1 MAQTFKIKRSN
12 TTSAPGSLSAG
23 ELAYSSNSN
32 KLFIG
37 HPQSAAITTIGGEVY
52 VNMLDHTAGTLTASS
67 ALIVDANSKIDNL
80 LVDNLQLNGN
90 TISSG
95 SGNITIS
102 SATGSISVAGAAHEL
117 QIIDNSGTAF
127 VITEGSNTYMT
138 FDTTNNAEKVVF
150 DKNLDLNGNDLLFD
164 ADADTKIEAPF
175 DDLLAFTLGGTTFIT
190 LGASTGLSPSN
201 GGSIPLGSS
210 SVPWSILHVDNLS
223 LDSNTIAS
231 TDTNGDINLVPNGSG
246 RVHLDGFAFPVNG
259 AGSTGQFLRKDSN
272 GDLEFAT
279 VTSSFTLSADSGSND
294 TFSTG
299 GTLTFTGGEG
309 IDTTVSDDTITIAAE
324 EASTSNKGVASF
336 AAGNFTVSSGAV
348 TAKNITLGSSTLTLG
363 STTTA
368 IAGVTQLDVDNI
380 RVNGNEISSTNSNG
394 DISLNPNGA
403 GTVDVNSSRIVNVT
417 DPSGAQDAA
426 TKGYVDAVKQA
437 LDVKDSVRVA
447 STANVSL
454 TDGSSGLE
462 AGDAID
468 GVTLVAGDRV
478 LLKNQTDASKNGIYV
493 AVASGGN
500 PARSTDANI
509 SAEVT
514 AGMFM
519 FVEEG
524 TTNGD
529 NGYVLTTNDTVTL
542 DTTDLV
548 FTQFSGAGQV
558 VAGDALSKSGNTLNV
573 NDDNVTLEVNTDA
586 LRIKGITATAVGDIL
601 LGAAGNAGYT
611 RHVKPSGS
619 ATAYSYLLSM
629 DTAGNARWAD
639 VLDGGTF

>member
-23 ELAYSSNSN
+23 ELAYSSSSD

-37 HPQSAAITTIGGEVY
+37 HPQSAAVTTIGGEVY

-102 SATGSISVAGAAHEL
+102 SATGSISIAGAAHEL
-117 QIIDNSGTAF
+117 LIIDNSATSF
-127 VITEGSNTYMT
+127 VIKEGSDSYLT
-138 FDTTNNAEKVVF
+138 FDTTNSAEKIVAGKDF
-150 DKNLDLNGNDLLFD
+150 DLNGNAIVFD
-164 ADADTKIEAPF
+164 ADGDTSISSSI
-175 DDLLAFTLGGTTFIT
+175 DDLLVFKSAGSNWL
-190 LGASTGLSPSN
+190 LASASVGLVPT
-201 GGSIPLGSS
+201 GGSYPLGSS
-210 SVPWSILHVDNLS
+210 SNPWSVLHVDNIS
-223 LDSNTIAS
+223 VDGNTISS
-231 TDTNGDINLVPNGSG
+231 TNTDGDINITPDGAG

-259 AGSTGQFLRKDSN
+259 SGSTGQFLRKDSN

-324 EASTSNKGVASF
+324 DASTSNKGVASF
-336 AAGNFTVSSGAV
+336 ANANFTVSSGAV
-348 TAKNITLGSSTLTLG
+348 SAKNITLGSSTLTLG

-368 IAGVTQLDVDNI
+368 IAGVTQLDVDNV

-394 DISLNPNGA
+394 DISLNPNGS

-426 TKGYVDAVKQA
+426 TKAYVDAIKQS
-437 LDVKDSVRVA
+437 LDVKDSVRLA

-500 PARSTDANI
+500 PARSTDANT
-509 SAEVT
+509 SSEVT
-514 AGMFM
+514 AGMFV
-519 FVEEG
+519 FVTEG
-524 TTNGD
+524 TTNAD
-529 NGYVLTTNDTVTL
+529 NGFVLTTNDTITL
-542 DTTDLV
+542 DTTDLTY
-548 FTQFSGAGQV
+548 TQFSGAGQV

-619 ATAYSYLLSM
+619 ATAFSYLLSM
-629 DTAGNARWAD
+629 DTSGNARWAD

>member
-23 ELAYSSNSN
+23 ELAYSSSSD

-37 HPQSAAITTIGGEVY
+37 HPQSAAVTTIGGEVY

-102 SATGSISVAGAAHEL
+102 SATGSISIAGAAHEL
-117 QIIDNSGTAF
+117 LIIDNSATSF
-127 VITEGSNTYMT
+127 VIKEGSDSYLT
-138 FDTTNNAEKVVF
+138 FDTTNSAEKIVAGKDF
-150 DKNLDLNGNDLLFD
+150 DLNGNAIVFD
-164 ADADTKIEAPF
+164 ADGDTSISSSI
-175 DDLLAFTLGGTTFIT
+175 DDLLVFKSAGSNWL
-190 LGASTGLSPSN
+190 LASASVGLVPT
-201 GGSIPLGSS
+201 GGSYPLGSS
-210 SVPWSILHVDNLS
+210 SNPWSVLHVDNIS
-223 LDSNTIAS
+223 VDGNTISS
-231 TDTNGDINLVPNGSG
+231 TNTDGDINITPDGAG

-259 AGSTGQFLRKDSN
+259 SGSTGQFLRKDSN

-279 VTSSFTLSADSGSND
+279 VTSSFTLSADSGSDD

-368 IAGVTQLDVDNI
+368 IAGVTQLDVDNV

-426 TKGYVDAVKQA
+426 TKAYVDAIKQS
-437 LDVKDSVRVA
+437 LDVKDSVRLA

-500 PARSTDANI
+500 PARSTDANT
-509 SAEVT
+509 SSEVT
-514 AGMFM
+514 AGMFV
-519 FVEEG
+519 FVTEG
-524 TTNGD
+524 TTNAD
-529 NGYVLTTNDTVTL
+529 NGFVLTTNDTITL
-542 DTTDLV
+542 DTTDLTY
-548 FTQFSGAGQV
+548 TQFSGAGQV

-619 ATAYSYLLSM
+619 ATAFSYLLSM
-629 DTAGNARWAD
+629 DTSGNARWAD

>member
-23 ELAYSSNSN
+23 ELAYSSSSD

-37 HPQSAAITTIGGEVY
+37 HPQSAAVTTIGGELY

-102 SATGSISVAGAAHEL
+102 SATGSISIAGAAHEL
-117 QIIDNSGTAF
+117 LIIDNSGTSF
-127 VITEGSNTYMT
+127 VITEGSNAYMT
-138 FDTTNNAEKVVF
+138 FDTTNGAEKILAGK
-150 DKNLDLNGNDLLFD
+150 DLDLNGNVLILD
-164 ADADTKIEAPF
+164 ADGDTKIKSDT
-175 DDLLAFTLGGTTFIT
+175 DDQIDFVIAGSGELKLTSATLRPTSDSGLTLGTASYNFAAAFI
-190 LGASTGLSPSN
+190 
-201 GGSIPLGSS
+201 
-210 SVPWSILHVDNLS
+210 DNIKI
-223 LDSNTIAS
+223 DGNTISS
-231 TDTNGDINLVPNGSG
+231 TNTDGDINITPDGGG

-324 EASTSNKGVASF
+324 DASTSNKGVASF
-336 AAGNFTVSSGAV
+336 ANANFTVSSGAV

-380 RVNGNEISSTNSNG
+380 RVNGNEISSTNSGG
-394 DISLNPNGA
+394 DISLNPNGS

-417 DPSGAQDAA
+417 DPTQAQDAA
-426 TKGYVDAVKQA
+426 TKAYVDSVKQA
-437 LDVKDSVRVA
+437 LDIKDSVRVA

-454 TDGSSGLE
+454 TNGSSGLE

-478 LLKNQTDASKNGIYV
+478 LLKDQSDASQNGIYV

-500 PARSTDANI
+500 PARAGDANI

-514 AGMFM
+514 SGMFM

-529 NGYVLTTNDTVTL
+529 NGFVLTTNDTITL

-558 VAGDALSKSGNTLNV
+558 IAGDALSKSGNTINV
-573 NDDNVTLEVNTDA
+573 NDDNVTLEVNSDA
-586 LRIKGITATAVGDIL
+586 LRIKGVSATAVGDIL

>member
-23 ELAYSSNSN
+23 ELAYSSSSD

-37 HPQSAAITTIGGEVY
+37 HPQSAAVTTIGGEVY

-95 SGNITIS
+95 SGNITIT
-102 SATGSISVAGAAHEL
+102 SATGSIDYSAAAVEFK
-117 QIIDNSGTAF
+117 IVDNSGTSLTIA
-127 VITEGSNTYMT
+127 TADHTYLT
-138 FDTTNNAEKVVF
+138 FDSTNSAEKIIVG
-150 DKNLDLNGNDLLFD
+150 KALDLNGNQLILD
-164 ADADTKIEAPF
+164 ADGDTKIKSDT
-175 DDLLAFTLGGTTFIT
+175 DDQIDFVIAGSGELKLTANTLRPTASAGLALGTSSYKFSAAFVDHLKLDGGTIS
-190 LGASTGLSPSN
+190 ST
-201 GGSIPLGSS
+201 
-210 SVPWSILHVDNLS
+210 
-223 LDSNTIAS
+223 NT
-231 TDTNGDINLVPNGSG
+231 DGDINITPDGAG

-368 IAGVTQLDVDNI
+368 IAGVTQLDVDNV

-426 TKGYVDAVKQA
+426 TKAYVDAIKQS
-437 LDVKDSVRVA
+437 LDVKDSVRLA

-500 PARSTDANI
+500 PARSTDANT
-509 SAEVT
+509 SSEVT
-514 AGMFM
+514 AGMFV
-519 FVEEG
+519 FVTEG
-524 TTNGD
+524 TTNAD
-529 NGYVLTTNDTVTL
+529 NGFVLTTNDTITL
-542 DTTDLV
+542 DTTDLTY
-548 FTQFSGAGQV
+548 TQFSGAGQV

-619 ATAYSYLLSM
+619 ATAFSYLLSM
-629 DTAGNARWAD
+629 DTSGNARWAD

>member
-23 ELAYSSNSN
+23 ELAYSSSSD

-37 HPQSAAITTIGGEVY
+37 HPQSAAVTTIGGEVY

-67 ALIVDANSKIDNL
+67 ALIVDSNSKIDNL

-95 SGNITIS
+95 SGNITITP
-102 SATGSISVAGAAHEL
+102 ATGSIDYSAAAVEFK
-117 QIIDNSGTAF
+117 IVDNSGTSLTIA
-127 VITEGSNTYMT
+127 TADHTYLT
-138 FDTTNNAEKVVF
+138 FDSTNSAEKIVAGKDF
-150 DKNLDLNGNDLLFD
+150 DLNGNALVFD
-164 ADADTKIEAPF
+164 ADGDTSISSSI
-175 DDLLAFTLGGTTFIT
+175 DDLLVFKSAGSNWL
-190 LGASTGLSPSN
+190 LASASVGLVPT
-201 GGSIPLGSS
+201 GGSYPLGSS
-210 SVPWSILHVDNLS
+210 SNPWSVLHVDNIS
-223 LDSNTIAS
+223 VDGNTISS
-231 TDTNGDINLVPNGSG
+231 TDTNGDINITPDGTG

-324 EASTSNKGVASF
+324 EATTSNKGVASF

-368 IAGVTQLDVDNI
+368 IAGVTQLDVDNV

-394 DISLNPNGA
+394 DISLNPNGS

-426 TKGYVDAVKQA
+426 TKAYVDAVKQA

-454 TDGSSGLE
+454 TNGSSGLE

-478 LLKNQTDASKNGIYV
+478 LLKNQTDASENGIYV

-500 PARSTDANI
+500 PARSTDANT
-509 SAEVT
+509 SSEVT
-514 AGMFM
+514 AGMFV
-519 FVEEG
+519 FVTEG
-524 TTNGD
+524 TTNAD
-529 NGYVLTTNDTVTL
+529 NGFVLTTNDTITL
-542 DTTDLV
+542 DTTDLTY
-548 FTQFSGAGQV
+548 TQFSGAGQV

-573 NDDNVTLEVNTDA
+573 NDDDVTLEVNTDA
-586 LRIKGITATAVGDIL
+586 LRIKGITATAKGDIL
-601 LGAAGNAGYT
+601 LGAASNTGYT

-619 ATAYSYLLSM
+619 ATAYTYLLSM

>member
-23 ELAYSSNSN
+23 ELAYSSSSD

-37 HPQSAAITTIGGEVY
+37 HPQSAAVTTIGGELY

-102 SATGSISVAGAAHEL
+102 SATGSISIAGAAHEL
-117 QIIDNSGTAF
+117 LIIDNSGTSF
-127 VITEGSNTYMT
+127 VIKEGSTSYLT
-138 FDTTNNAEKVVF
+138 FDTTNSAEKIIVG
-150 DKNLDLNGNDLLFD
+150 KSLDLNGNELILD
-164 ADADTKIEAPF
+164 ADADTSITADT
-175 DDLLAFTLGGTTFIT
+175 DDQIHFKVAGSDELKLSATNLFPSTDQGLALGTSNFRFT
-190 LGASTGLSPSN
+190 A
-201 GGSIPLGSS
+201 
-210 SVPWSILHVDNLS
+210 VYVDNLS
-223 LDSNTIAS
+223 VDGNAIRSTNT
-231 TDTNGDINLVPNGSG
+231 DGNINLLPDGDGQVNI
-246 RVHLDGFAFPVNG
+246 DGFAFPTNG
-259 AGSTGQFLRKDSN
+259 SGSTGQFLRKDSN

-279 VTSSFTLSADSGSND
+279 VTSSFTLSDGSNTD
-294 TFSTG
+294 SFSTG
-299 GTLTFTGGEG
+299 QTLTFAAGEG
-309 IDTTVSDDTITIAAE
+309 IDTAVTDNTVTISGEDAT
-324 EASTSNKGVASF
+324 TSNKGIASF
-336 AAGNFTVSSGAV
+336 ANANFTVSSGAV

-380 RVNGNEISSTNSNG
+380 RVDGNTISSTDTNG
-394 DISLNPNGA
+394 AISLNPNGS
-403 GTVDVNSSRIVNVT
+403 GVVNVNSSRITNVT
-417 DPSGAQDAA
+417 DPTQAQDAA
-426 TKGYVDAVKQA
+426 TKAYVDSVKQA
-437 LDVKDSVRVA
+437 LDIKDSVRVA

-454 TDGSSGLE
+454 TNGSSGLE

-478 LLKNQTDASKNGIYV
+478 LLKDQSDASENGIYV

-500 PARSTDANI
+500 PARAGDANI

-514 AGMFM
+514 SGMFM

-529 NGYVLTTNDTVTL
+529 NGFVLTTNDTITL

-558 VAGDALSKSGNTLNV
+558 IAGDALSKSGNTLNV
-573 NDDNVTLEVNTDA
+573 NDDDVTLEVNSDA
-586 LRIKGITATAVGDIL
+586 LRIKGVSATAVGDIL
-601 LGAAGNAGYT
+601 LGAASNGGYT